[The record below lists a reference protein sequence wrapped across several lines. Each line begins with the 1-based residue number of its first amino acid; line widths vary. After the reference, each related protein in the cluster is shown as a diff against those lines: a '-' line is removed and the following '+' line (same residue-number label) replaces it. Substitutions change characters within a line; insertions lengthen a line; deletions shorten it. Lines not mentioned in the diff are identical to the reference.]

1 MPLNSSMVPRQEQLL
16 ELVVERFI
24 EQKRPVP
31 SLDLAEPMGVSSAT
45 VRNDLAALE
54 EMGLLHQPHTSAGR
68 VPTREAY
75 RTYAHKFIPPKRL
88 SEAALVRL
96 ERTLGPV
103 SGEQRFRVAAM
114 LAASLSGYATV
125 MSFAPREARVEA
137 IVFSLI
143 TEARVLVVVILEGGV
158 TREVILEPGFRFERD
173 VLERLEQALR
183 QTALGQSALGAHEIP
198 AKLLALERQ
207 SSPAVSSLARNL
219 RERWGEVAPHTSFS
233 SGATP
238 VLDEPE
244 SGDAGFLRNV
254 LELLERPNNPSG
266 LTPGLVLHVDDPDGI
281 SSITVAFKS
290 NAGRASVSILG
301 PTRMRYP
308 QAISVAKAVADAL
321 A

>member
-1 MPLNSSMVPRQEQLL
+1 MVPRREQLL

-31 SLDLAEPMGVSSAT
+31 SLDLAEPLGVSSAT
-45 VRNDLAALE
+45 VRNDLAVLE
-54 EMGLLHQPHTSAGR
+54 EMGFLRQPHTSAGR

-88 SEAALVRL
+88 PDAALVRL
-96 ERTLGPV
+96 ERTLASV

-125 MSFAPREARVEA
+125 MSFAPLEARVEA

-143 TEARVLVVVILEGGV
+143 AESRVLVVVILEGGL
-158 TREVILEPGFRFERD
+158 TRELILEPGFRPERD
-173 VLERLEQALR
+173 VLERLERALQ
-183 QTALGQSALGAHEIP
+183 QTALGAHEVP
-198 AKLLALERQ
+198 AKLLALEHQ
-207 SSPAVSSLARNL
+207 SSPAVSSLARSL
-219 RERWGEVAPHTSFS
+219 RERWGEIAPHISFS

-238 VLDEPE
+238 VLDQPE
-244 SGDAGFLRNV
+244 SGDAGFLRSV
-254 LELLERPNNPSG
+254 LELLERPGSPSG
-266 LTPGLVLHVDDPDGI
+266 LTPGLALHVDDPDGV

-290 NAGRASVSILG
+290 NAGRAAVRILG

>member
-1 MPLNSSMVPRQEQLL
+1 MPLNSSMVPRREQLL

-31 SLDLAEPMGVSSAT
+31 SFDLAEPLGVSSAT
-45 VRNDLAALE
+45 VRNDLAVLE
-54 EMGLLHQPHTSAGR
+54 EMGLLRQPHTSSGR

-88 SEAALVRL
+88 SDAAMVRL

-103 SGEQRFRVAAM
+103 SGEQRFRVAVM

-137 IVFSLI
+137 IILSLI

-158 TREVILEPGFRFERD
+158 ARELILEPGFRLERD
-173 VLERLEQALR
+173 VLERLEQAFR
-183 QTALGQSALGAHEIP
+183 QTALGAHEVP

-207 SSPAVSSLARNL
+207 ASPAVSSLARSL

-244 SGDAGFLRNV
+244 SGDAGFLRSV

-266 LTPGLVLHVDDPDGI
+266 LTPGLSLHVDDPDGI

-290 NAGRASVSILG
+290 NAGHASVSILG